1 MAGAGHRSKI
11 LKFLEERN
19 PMRAV
24 LHAKFGDE
32 LAKPSSASDA
42 VPRTSLSQLR
52 NSSIEEFEVALT
64 KARAD

>member
-1 MAGAGHRSKI
+1 
-11 LKFLEERN
+11 
-19 PMRAV
+19 MRDV